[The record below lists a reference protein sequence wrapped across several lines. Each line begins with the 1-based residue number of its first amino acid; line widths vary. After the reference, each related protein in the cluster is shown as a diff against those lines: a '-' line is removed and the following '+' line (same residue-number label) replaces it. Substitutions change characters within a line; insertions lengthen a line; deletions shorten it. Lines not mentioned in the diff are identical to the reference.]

1 MIQTQLQ
8 QLMDPAAGEQ
18 LQPEAF
24 QPSSQSSKHTGSEGL
39 GGAAVPRAEDSRG
52 VAAPLG
58 LALPSLEPAGGFP
71 RPPSDDCPE
80 EAEEQREDEGAYDCT
95 LSWSQDTNLWAS
107 SRGAGAATVGR
118 DCVRLCAQKVLL
130 QVFYFCQY
138 YLL

>member
-1 MIQTQLQ
+1 
-8 QLMDPAAGEQ
+8 MDPAAGEQ

-95 LSWSQDTNLWAS
+95 LS
-107 SRGAGAATVGR
+107 
-118 DCVRLCAQKVLL
+118 
-130 QVFYFCQY
+130 
-138 YLL
+138 